1 MRVHELAKELGVDS
15 KEFIKRLREM
25 NFSLKSHL
33 SVIDKDTADIIRGEF
48 KDLKEKKIQENSI
61 EVDFPLT
68 VKNFAVKVNK
78 KPSEIIMLLLKK
90 GKRLSI
96 NQNIDKDLSIELGR
110 SMGFNLREKSLLE
123 EKLVFKQGPSSANL
137 KPRPPV
143 VTLMGHIDH
152 GKTSI
157 LDYIRKSRI
166 TDRESGGIT
175 QHIGAYQVDTGKG
188 RITFV
193 DTPGHE
199 TFTAMRS
206 RGADITDIVI
216 LVVAADEG
224 VKPQTEEAV
233 SHAKAAGVPI
243 IVALNKIDR
252 ENVQTDMVKQQL
264 SKLGLTPED
273 WGGKTIV
280 VPVSAKTGKGID
292 DLLDMLLLEAELLEL
307 KADFDRPA
315 LGVVIESRLSKGLG
329 PVSSVIVQQGVLKIK
344 DTVVCGKIWGKVKV
358 LRNDKG
364 ADLKEAFPSEC
375 IEIVGLQGIPSAG
388 DNFFVVPSE
397 KQAREITG
405 RKISGS
411 RQDGSSPVQHIRI
424 EDLYKKMKENKLK
437 QFRVIIKAD
446 AYGTLEAI
454 SDILNR
460 IDLKEVSINI
470 LHKGVGA
477 VNLSDVVLAEA
488 SDALIVGFKTGV
500 EPAASKQSK
509 DKGIQIKTYQVIYEL
524 VSDIKAA
531 IEGLLKPVVKRIFLG
546 RAKVKKVFRLSKFGI
561 IAGSI
566 VEKGKLQR
574 NILCRLLRGKD
585 EVFKGKIHSLK
596 RFKEDVKE
604 VGEGVECGIGISYN
618 GVQVDDIIEGFKE
631 ESTARR
637 IDV

>member
-1 MRVHELAKELGVDS
+1 MRVYELAKELGVDS
-15 KEFIKRLREM
+15 KEFIKKLKGM

-33 SVIDKDTADIIRGEF
+33 SIIDKDTADIIRGEF
-48 KDLKEKKIQENSI
+48 KDLKEKEIQDNAI
-61 EVDFPLT
+61 EVNFPLT
-68 VKNFAVKVNK
+68 VKDFAVKINK
-78 KPSEIIMLLLKK
+78 KPSEIMILLLKK

-96 NQNIDKDLSIELGR
+96 NQNMDKDLSIELGR
-110 SMGFNLREKSLLE
+110 SMGFNFREKSLLE
-123 EKLVFKQGPSSANL
+123 EELVFDKGASSDNL

-166 TDRESGGIT
+166 TAKESGGIT

-199 TFTAMRS
+199 TFTAMRA

-252 ENVQTDMVKQQL
+252 ENIQTEMVKQQL
-264 SKLGLTPED
+264 SKLDLTPED
-273 WGGKTIV
+273 WGGTTIV
-280 VPVSAKTGKGID
+280 APVSAKTGKGID
-292 DLLDMLLLEAELLEL
+292 NLLDMILLEAELLEL

-315 LGVVIESRLSKGLG
+315 IGVIIESRLSRGLG

-344 DTVVCGKIWGKVKV
+344 DAVVCGKIWGKVKA

-364 ADLKEAFPSEC
+364 LDLKEAFPSEC
-375 IEIVGLQGIPSAG
+375 VEIVGLQGIPSAG
-388 DNFFVVPSE
+388 DKFFVVPSE
-397 KQAREITG
+397 KQAQEITG
-405 RKISGS
+405 RKLSES
-411 RQDGSSPVQHIRI
+411 RKDNSSPVQYIRI
-424 EDLYKKMKENKLK
+424 EDLYKKMKEDNLE

-446 AYGTLEAI
+446 VYGTLEAI
-454 SDILNR
+454 SDILDR
-460 IDLKEVSINI
+460 IELKEISVNI

-477 VNLSDVVLAEA
+477 VNLSDVILAEA

-500 EPAASKQSK
+500 EQSASKRAK

-524 VSDIKAA
+524 ISDIKAA

-546 RAKVKKVFRLSKFGI
+546 RAKVKKVFKLSKFGI

-585 EVFKGKIHSLK
+585 EIFEGKINSLK

-618 GVQVDDIIEGFKE
+618 GVQADDIIEGFKE
-631 ESTARR
+631 ESTAQR
-637 IDV
+637 INV

>member
-1 MRVHELAKELGVDS
+1 MRVYELAKELGVDS
-15 KEFIKRLREM
+15 KEFIKKLKDM
-25 NFSLKSHL
+25 NFPLKSHL
-33 SVIDKDTADIIRGEF
+33 SVIDKDTADIIRSEF
-48 KDLKEKKIQENSI
+48 KDLKEKEIYENSI

-68 VKNFAVKVNK
+68 VKDFAVKVNK

-110 SMGFNLREKSLLE
+110 SMGFNFKERSLLE
-123 EKLVFKQGPSSANL
+123 EKLVSEQALSSANL

-166 TDRESGGIT
+166 TAKESGGIT

-252 ENVQTDMVKQQL
+252 ENIQTDMVKQQL

-292 DLLDMLLLEAELLEL
+292 NLLDMILLEAELLEL

-315 LGVVIESRLSKGLG
+315 IGVVIESRLSKGLG

-344 DTVVCGKIWGKVKV
+344 DTVVCGEIWGKVKV

-364 ADLKEAFPSEC
+364 VNLKEAFPSEC
-375 IEIVGLQGIPSAG
+375 IEIIGLQGIPSAG
-388 DNFFVVPSE
+388 DKFFVVPSE
-397 KQAREITG
+397 KQAQEITG
-405 RKISGS
+405 RKISKS
-411 RQDGSSPVQHIRI
+411 RQDSLLPVQHIRI
-424 EDLYKKMKENKLK
+424 EDLYKKMKEEKLK

-446 AYGTLEAI
+446 VFGTLEAI
-454 SDILNR
+454 SDILNK
-460 IDLKEVSINI
+460 IELKEVSINI

-477 VNLSDVVLAEA
+477 VNLSDVILAEA

-500 EPAASKQSK
+500 EPVASKQAK

-524 VSDIKAA
+524 VSDIKAG

-546 RAKVKKVFRLSKFGI
+546 RAKVKKVFKLSKFGI

-574 NILCRLLRGKD
+574 NIPCRLLRGKD

-631 ESTARR
+631 ESTAQR